1 MKHLETLLSTLDNKD
16 IFSHTK
22 KQIEGLGFN
31 VIGHDFNRPW
41 GGFLLID
48 ESQSK
53 QFINKFISNEDLK
66 IENKVS
72 PKILIINPN
81 SRLSW
86 QYHQRRKEI
95 WKVLKND
102 VGIIKSKDNNETEMK
117 IFKAGDVVKIHK
129 GERHR
134 MIGLSDFGIVAEI
147 WIHTDPASPSDE
159 NDIVRLHDDYSRV

>member
-1 MKHLETLLSTLDNKD
+1 MKD
-16 IFSHTK
+16 IFLHTK

-31 VIGHDFNRPW
+31 VIGHNFNSPW

-53 QFINKFISNEDLK
+53 EFINKFISNEDLK

>member
-1 MKHLETLLSTLDNKD
+1 MKD
-16 IFSHTK
+16 IFLHTK

-53 QFINKFISNEDLK
+53 EFINKFFSNEDLK

-72 PKILIINPN
+72 PKILIINPY

-86 QYHQRRKEI
+86 QYHHRRKEI

-102 VGIIKSKDNNETEMK
+102 VGIIKSKDNNETEIK
-117 IFKAGDVVKIHK
+117 IFKVGDIIKIQK

-147 WIHTDPASPSDE
+147 WIHTEPASPSDE